1 MEPKFKK
8 TEEGQLKTDDVMEK
22 SEKIIKFMRVE
33 SLVFPKETIAQALNS
48 VSFPLS
54 HPVTKMNYLK

>member
-1 MEPKFKK
+1 
-8 TEEGQLKTDDVMEK
+8 MEK